1 MYILSITGPIG
12 SGKSTLIKS
21 LKQHLSKTYKV
32 ITIPE
37 YIDGDPIFGLEM
49 LKRFI
54 NGSISSLT
62 FQSYILDYYN
72 NIIKDILK
80 DISSEIVLIEKLPYD
95 SVYCFGSVAVKNKQ
109 LTQKEFDV
117 LVNKLELLKLD
128 LPTYKLNLKVLN
140 TDSLSNIL
148 NKSINIINEDLS
160 NGITKRAIYLK
171 CNLEVCKERI
181 MLRNRS
187 GEDNYSP
194 EYLQQIIDFYDTII

>member
-21 LKQHLSKTYKV
+21 LKQYLSKTYKV

-109 LTQKEFDV
+109 LTQQEFDV

-128 LPTYKLNLKVLN
+128 LPTYKSNLKVLN

-148 NKSINIINEDLS
+148 NKSIDIINEDLN

>member
-21 LKQHLSKTYKV
+21 LKQYLSKTYKV

-62 FQSYILDYYN
+62 FQSYILDYYSN
-72 NIIKDILK
+72 ILK

-109 LTQKEFDV
+109 LTQQEFDV

-128 LPTYKLNLKVLN
+128 LPTYKSNLKVLN

-148 NKSINIINEDLS
+148 NKSINIINEDLN

-187 GEDNYSP
+187 GEDKYSP

>member
-72 NIIKDILK
+72 NILK

-109 LTQKEFDV
+109 LTQQEFDV

-128 LPTYKLNLKVLN
+128 LPTYKSNLKVLN

-148 NKSINIINEDLS
+148 NKSINIINEDLN

>member
-21 LKQHLSKTYKV
+21 LKQYLSKTYKV

-62 FQSYILDYYN
+62 FQSYILDYYS

-109 LTQKEFDV
+109 LTQQEFDV

-128 LPTYKLNLKVLN
+128 LPTYKSNLKVLN

-148 NKSINIINEDLS
+148 NKSINIINEDL
-160 NGITKRAIYLK
+160 NDGITKRAIYLK

-187 GEDNYSP
+187 GEDKYSP

>member
-12 SGKSTLIKS
+12 SGKSTLIKN

-54 NGSISSLT
+54 NGNISSLT

-72 NIIKDILK
+72 NILK

-109 LTQKEFDV
+109 LTQQEFDV
-117 LVNKLELLKLD
+117 LVDKLKILKVD
-128 LPTYKLNLKVLN
+128 LPTYNLNLKVLN
-140 TDSLSNIL
+140 TDSLNNIL
-148 NKSINIINEDLS
+148 NKSINIVNEDLS
-160 NGITKRAIYLK
+160 KGITKRAIYLK
-171 CNLEVCKERI
+171 CNLEVCKKRI

-187 GEDNYSP
+187 GEDNYSS
-194 EYLQQIIDFYDTII
+194 EYLQQIINFYDSII

>member
-21 LKQHLSKTYKV
+21 LKQYLSKTYKV

-62 FQSYILDYYN
+62 FQSYILDYYS
-72 NIIKDILK
+72 NIIK

-109 LTQKEFDV
+109 LTKQEFDV

-128 LPTYKLNLKVLN
+128 LPTYKSNLKVLN

-148 NKSINIINEDLS
+148 NKSINIINEDLN

>member
-21 LKQHLSKTYKV
+21 LKQYLSKTYKV

-62 FQSYILDYYN
+62 FQSYILDYYS
-72 NIIKDILK
+72 NIIK

-109 LTQKEFDV
+109 LTQQEFDV

-128 LPTYKLNLKVLN
+128 LPTYKSNLKVLN

-148 NKSINIINEDLS
+148 NKSINIINEDLN

-187 GEDNYSP
+187 GEENYSP
-194 EYLQQIIDFYDTII
+194 EYLQQIIDFYDSII

>member
-21 LKQHLSKTYKV
+21 LKQYLSKTYKV

-62 FQSYILDYYN
+62 FQSYILDYYS
-72 NIIKDILK
+72 NIIK

-109 LTQKEFDV
+109 LTQQEFDV

-128 LPTYKLNLKVLN
+128 LPTYKSNLKVLN

-187 GEDNYSP
+187 GEENYSP
-194 EYLQQIIDFYDTII
+194 EYLQQIIDFYDSII

>member
-21 LKQHLSKTYKV
+21 LKQYLSKTYKV

-62 FQSYILDYYN
+62 FQSYILDYYS
-72 NIIKDILK
+72 NIIK

-109 LTQKEFDV
+109 LTQQEFDV

-128 LPTYKLNLKVLN
+128 LPTYKSNLKVLN

-148 NKSINIINEDLS
+148 NKSINIINGDL
-160 NGITKRAIYLK
+160 NDGITKRAIYLK

-187 GEDNYSP
+187 GEDKYSP

>member
-62 FQSYILDYYN
+62 FQSYILDYYS

-109 LTQKEFDV
+109 LTQQEFDV
-117 LVNKLELLKLD
+117 LVNKLELLKLI
-128 LPTYKLNLKVLN
+128 VV
-140 TDSLSNIL
+140 I
-148 NKSINIINEDLS
+148 SI
-160 NGITKRAIYLK
+160 
-171 CNLEVCKERI
+171 
-181 MLRNRS
+181 
-187 GEDNYSP
+187 
-194 EYLQQIIDFYDTII
+194 

>member
-72 NIIKDILK
+72 NIIKDI
-80 DISSEIVLIEKLPYD
+80 SSEIVLIEKLPYD

-109 LTQKEFDV
+109 LTQQEFDV

-128 LPTYKLNLKVLN
+128 LPTYKSNLKVLN

-148 NKSINIINEDLS
+148 NKSINIINEDLN

>member
-21 LKQHLSKTYKV
+21 LKQYLSKTYKV

-62 FQSYILDYYN
+62 FQSYILDYYS
-72 NIIKDILK
+72 NIIK

-109 LTQKEFDV
+109 LTQQEFDV

-128 LPTYKLNLKVLN
+128 LPTYKSNLKVLN

-148 NKSINIINEDLS
+148 NKSINIINEDL
-160 NGITKRAIYLK
+160 NDGITKRAIYLK

-187 GEDNYSP
+187 GEDKYSP